1 LENNKKKNSDKTNVY
16 KETKNNKKNN
26 SEEIFPRYQISE
38 KEFLN
43 YMKKSPDE
51 MIYEEALSEDKRK
64 FCIVYKDILI
74 KKQSILNIIFDD
86 NKFRGILLKLM
97 IYILS
102 VDLYLV
108 INGLFFSENYID
120 ELYLSNKEEKFFS
133 FIPRSMGRIIYAS
146 LVSVVVNFL
155 INCILI
161 DEDKIKNT
169 LIREKDDIIMMSGEI
184 GKILFM
190 MEKNIKIFMAINYI
204 IMAFSWYYLCCFNHA
219 HYYTKIE
226 WIKSSVF
233 IIILE
238 ELFPFIYS
246 LIITILRFLS
256 LSCKSEQIFKISS
269 SL

>member
-1 LENNKKKNSDKTNVY
+1 
-16 KETKNNKKNN
+16 
-26 SEEIFPRYQISE
+26 
-38 KEFLN
+38 
-43 YMKKSPDE
+43 
-51 MIYEEALSEDKRK
+51 MIHHP
-64 FCIVYKDILI
+64 I
-74 KKQSILNIIFDD
+74 
-86 NKFRGILLKLM
+86 
-97 IYILS
+97 
-102 VDLYLV
+102 
-108 INGLFFSENYID
+108 
-120 ELYLSNKEEKFFS
+120 
-133 FIPRSMGRIIYAS
+133 GRIIYAS

-219 HYYTKIE
+219 YYYTKIE